1 MDCSMPGFLVL
12 HHFLEFAQTYVHWVD
27 DAIQPSHPVV
37 PFASCLQSFP
47 ATGSF
52 LISRLFP
59 SGGQSIG
66 ASDSTLSPSN
76 EYSGL
81 ISFRIDWFDLLAVQ
95 GTLKSL
101 LQHHSMKAS
110 ILQWTLQLY
119 RQHPFHPSLFHWVA
133 MKMLLA
139 PREGEWKLLHL
150 SQPVKSHHLCPGV

>member
-47 ATGSF
+47 ASGYLSASWFFCIRWPKYWNFSF
-52 LISRLFP
+52 SVSLSNDYSELIF
-59 SGGQSIG
+59 
-66 ASDSTLSPSN
+66 
-76 EYSGL
+76 
-81 ISFRIDWFDLLAVQ
+81 FRIDWFDLLAVQ